1 MWVADRWEDFVLLDA
16 GEGEKLERWGAYV
29 VRRPDPQAIWPRTLA
44 KREWEQVDAWYHRS
58 ASGGG
63 HWEYRKRMPETW
75 EVGYRALRFNI
86 KLTGFKHTALFPE
99 QAVNW
104 DWVTERITRFGTGAQ
119 VLNLFAYTGGATV
132 ACAAAGA
139 EVVHLDA
146 SKGMTQMARE
156 NIAAS
161 GLGDRKVR
169 YIVDDAVKFVERE
182 IRRGNRYHG
191 IILDPPSFG
200 RGKSGEV
207 WSIERDLMPYLARV
221 KLLLHPTPLFFIINA
236 YASGISRYAIENI
249 IRVLWDGQPVVIES
263 NEIGLPVHAREGVC
277 LPAGYTIRMESASGW
292 GDRLRDGAGSPEAM
306 GKG

>member
-1 MWVADRWEDFVLLDA
+1 MWVADSWEDFVLLDA

-29 VRRPDPQAIWPRTLA
+29 VRRPDPQAIWPRTLT

-63 HWEYRKRMPETW
+63 HWEYRQKIPETW
-75 EVGYRALRFNI
+75 QIGYRSLRFHI

-104 DWVTERITRFGTGAQ
+104 DWVTNKIAAFGAGAQ

-139 EVVHLDA
+139 DVVHLDA
-146 SKGMTQMARE
+146 SKGMTQVARD

-161 GLGDRKVR
+161 GLADRKVR

-182 IRRGNRYHG
+182 IRRGNQYHG

-207 WSIERDLMPYLARV
+207 WSIERDLRPYLEKV
-221 KLLLHPTPLFFIINA
+221 KLLLHPEPLFLVINT

-249 IRVLWDGQPVVIES
+249 VRVLWDSAPVTIAS
-263 NEIGLPVHAREGVC
+263 SEIGLPVRAR
-277 LPAGYTIRMESASGW
+277 
-292 GDRLRDGAGSPEAM
+292 
-306 GKG
+306 